1 MTLFRAVIASAQ
13 TSNPAHFLPNTGF
26 VAGCTIAAGGNTVV
40 IDSALPGGDSAAVT
54 AGSFVVG
61 AWYRI
66 TSLGT
71 TIFTGIGAGSNSIG
85 VEFQATGAG
94 TGTGT
99 AVAIPTITTAAAGA
113 AAAGGG
119 FTLSA
124 AVAIGTHIRAGT
136 TACLTVSGSN
146 NYSLSNVKIV
156 GGSVS
161 GAVGINHT
169 GSGLIT
175 VAAGSSVLAGSVAG
189 AHGTTV
195 NGSGTLLRLDNA
207 LEVKGASSLG
217 AAYGVNLLSGNIE
230 VVNNSIVTGSATTT
244 VGHGINGAA
253 GTTITLNNSTSN
265 GGGGASGSNG
275 INTSGNITGSNN
287 VFNAGAV
294 EALVVTGNGVM
305 TLTGTNQA
313 NASASNYAIT
323 ATSATITHAF
333 SGTENNRVS
342 AGVAHQSL
350 NVRRFNRPNTVQQ
363 INANAPD
370 NTLAGLFSAD
380 SANFNN
386 PATSDVRSGV
396 AYGPGSGLLGSLVT
410 TTAPTLEQIAT
421 AVWSTAGTRALSTGG
436 VQAISDRLEREGGPL
451 ASVATDATVAA
462 IVATTM
468 SAT

>member
-1 MTLFRAVIASAQ
+1 MTLFRAVVATAQ
-13 TSNPAHFLPNTGF
+13 TSNPAHFSPNTGF

-40 IDSALPGGDSAAVT
+40 IDSALPGGDSTAVT
-54 AGSFVVG
+54 AGSFVIG

-66 TSLGT
+66 TSSGT
-71 TIFTGIGAGSNSIG
+71 TSFTAIGAGSNTPG
-85 VEFQATGAG
+85 VEFQATGVG
-94 TGTGT
+94 TGTGQ

-113 AAAGGG
+113 APAGGS

-146 NYSLSNVKIV
+146 NYTLSGVRIV
-156 GGSVS
+156 GGTVS

-175 VAAGSSVLAGSVAG
+175 VAASSSVLAGASG
-189 AHGTTV
+189 AHGITV

-207 LEVKGASSLG
+207 LDVKGG
-217 AAYGVNLLSGNIE
+217 QTTAAYGVNLLGGTIE
-230 VVNNSIVTGSATTT
+230 VVNNSVVNGSATTIAS
-244 VGHGINGAA
+244 HGINGAA
-253 GTTITLNNSTSN
+253 GTTIILSNSTVN
-265 GGGGASGSNG
+265 GGSGVSGSPG
-275 INTSGNITGSNN
+275 ISTAGNVTGSNN
-287 VFNAGAV
+287 VFNAGIA

-305 TLTGTNQA
+305 ALTGTNQA
-313 NASASNYAIT
+313 NASATNFAIT
-323 ATSATITHAF
+323 ATSATVTHTF
-333 SGTENNRVS
+333 SGIENNRPS
-342 AGVAHQSL
+342 AGVTHQSL
-350 NVRRFNRPNTVQQ
+350 NVRRFNRPNTGQQ

-396 AYGPGSGLLGSLVT
+396 TYGPGGGLLGTLTT

-421 AVWSTAGTRALSTGG
+421 AVWTTAGTRTLSTGG
-436 VQAISDRLEREGGPL
+436 VEAISDRLEREGGPL
-451 ASVATDATVAA
+451 ASVATDETVAA
-462 IVATTM
+462 IVTTTM